1 MIYGVYAIRDVKTGF
16 MTPTIES
23 NDAAAI
29 RNFSHAVVNSDSILF
44 SFAPD
49 FALYRIASFDS
60 DSAAIVPET
69 VPVHLYDAAAAIR
82 SFGTPGTP
90 GGDSRA

>member
-1 MIYGVYAIRDVKTGF
+1 MLYGVYSIRDVKTGF

-23 NDAAAI
+23 NDDSAI

-44 SFAPD
+44 SFASD

-82 SFGTPGTP
+82 SFGTPG
-90 GGDSRA
+90 GESHA